1 MDIPFCSF
9 SPLSHHLSA
18 TRNDGT
24 FQIWK
29 TQCADLTGGYT
40 EGIFF
45 VPTKMGGLRPVINH
59 SVSNTYYWFMVP
71 YYNCYFSFMYW
82 QLA

>member
-1 MDIPFCSF
+1 MIHLAS
-9 SPLSHHLSA
+9 SP
-18 TRNDGT
+18 
-24 FQIWK
+24 
-29 TQCADLTGGYT
+29 GYT

-71 YYNCYFSFMYW
+71 YYKMETN
-82 QLA
+82 